1 MRNFRWQAFKTKKE
15 ATEFK
20 KTKGN
25 SSKMFNLKSEKD
37 KLERLGRSE
46 CLAAYF
52 GGLSRCRYYQDVDKG
67 YNWIV
72 EWTEFI

>member
-1 MRNFRWQAFKTKKE
+1 MRNFRWQAFKTKE
-15 ATEFK
+15 AMEFK

-37 KLERLGRSE
+37 KLQRLHRSE
-46 CLAAYF
+46 CLAAY
-52 GGLSRCRYYQDVDKG
+52 QEVDEG

>member
-1 MRNFRWQAFKTKKE
+1 MRNFRWQAFKTKEE
-15 ATEFK
+15 AMEFK

-37 KLERLGRSE
+37 KLQRLHRSE
-46 CLAAYF
+46 CLAAY
-52 GGLSRCRYYQDVDKG
+52 QDVDEG

>member
-1 MRNFRWQAFKTKKE
+1 MRNFRWQAFRTKKE
-15 ATEFK
+15 ATDFK

-46 CLAAYF
+46 CLAAY
-52 GGLSRCRYYQDVDKG
+52 QEVDKG